1 MKKISLKKFRRLPRY
16 QQVLV
21 GVLVVVVAFVI
32 WLITRLTP
40 STAEVSL
47 KIAVDCDSVGE
58 IWCDFSLGGEDL
70 GAMNAGVLENGVR
83 APFERGEIVS
93 MNIPAEAFD
102 NKTQLRAESLKFSL
116 IVFDT
121 NGEGHPVR
129 CEGAEFFASVGGKYS
144 FTLTCA
150 DGEYYCS

>member
-1 MKKISLKKFRRLPRY
+1 MNKILKITRSERFKA
-16 QQVLV
+16 VL
-21 GVLVVVVAFVI
+21 LVVGAAFGI
-32 WLITRLTP
+32 WLIARHSPPYLN

-58 IWCDFSLGGEDL
+58 IWCDFSLGGKDL
-70 GAMNAGVLENGVR
+70 GTMNAGVLENGVR
-83 APFERGEIVS
+83 APFERGDVAS

>member
-1 MKKISLKKFRRLPRY
+1 MKKFSLRKYRRLPRY

-40 STAEVSL
+40 STAGVSL
-47 KIAVDCDSVGE
+47 KITVDCDNVGE
-58 IWCDFSLGGEDL
+58 IWCHYSLGGKVL
-70 GAMNAGVLENGVR
+70 GTMSADAVDNDIHV
-83 APFERGEIVS
+83 PFERGEVAS

-102 NKTQLRAESLKFSL
+102 NKTQLRTERFKFAL

-121 NGEGHPVR
+121 NGEGHPVL
-129 CEGAEFFASVGGKYS
+129 CENAEFFASLGRKYS
-144 FTLTCA
+144 FTLTCV
-150 DGEYYCS
+150 DGEYFCS

>member
-1 MKKISLKKFRRLPRY
+1 MKKLSLKKLRRLPRY

-21 GVLVVVVAFVI
+21 GVLIVVVAFVI

-40 STAEVSL
+40 SRTAVSL
-47 KIAVDCDSVGE
+47 KITMDCDNVGE
-58 IWCDFSLGGEDL
+58 VWCDYSLGGRGLGTTFISGADNDFHVPFGRGDVVSIDL
-70 GAMNAGVLENGVR
+70 
-83 APFERGEIVS
+83 
-93 MNIPAEAFD
+93 PAEAFD
-102 NKTQLRAESLKFSL
+102 NTARLRAEKFKFAL

-144 FTLTCA
+144 FTLTCD
-150 DGEYYCS
+150 DGEYRCA